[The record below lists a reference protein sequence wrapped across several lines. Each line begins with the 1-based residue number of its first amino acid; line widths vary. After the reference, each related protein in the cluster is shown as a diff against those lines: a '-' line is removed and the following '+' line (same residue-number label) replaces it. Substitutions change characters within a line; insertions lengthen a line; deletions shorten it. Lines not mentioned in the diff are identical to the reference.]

1 MIGAIQSLGEYSL
14 REQDIDVYNLDDII
28 KILIEDPAS
37 NKSYKKILKIKI
49 NLDKKQFSGVEIDEY
64 DSTKLEKYLYRK
76 GSPRGTDYSPTS
88 RITDPK
94 KTFEIK
100 TQKWFQKEY
109 PEAQLTTNEI
119 NQLQEIRNILEY
131 NEDKIINKL
140 ERIYDDIKRERQNAI
155 ITVELFKDNLKSLPG
170 DVDAFKKIFLLN
182 SMSTYYDKY
191 NTTSKSSNN
200 VCAVCGNQN
209 EVYGFV
215 STYAFYTVDKPGMV
229 PGGFNQGDAWKN
241 YPVCKQ
247 CALILEQ
254 GKQWLEKY
262 SSYNFYGFD
271 YLIIPKP
278 LRGINS
284 DEVYESLK
292 YYQEDGKQVRVTG
305 KYGALL
311 DVTEEEILGLLAE
324 KENTFNCN
332 MLIYSASKSEFK
344 ILRYIEGIYP
354 SDLRRLFEAKY
365 SVDKKPL
372 IKNTQIPFWENRK
385 KSGEKDLE
393 FNFGCFW
400 YFLKDENQSKYFLD
414 IVNNVF
420 KDKKINKKFLLNR
433 IIQKIR
439 ENYVNGYNIEEP
451 VMRGFSC
458 LLYLE
463 FLGILNHKESEK
475 MSKKIRDIFQT
486 ESSTR
491 VQAAEK
497 IFKEYPD
504 FFKND
509 PEKAVFIVGVLSQLL
524 MNIQYRD
531 RKATPFKAK
540 LQGLRLDE
548 RKVKSLLPEIQ
559 NKLDEYDSNYY
570 RDLETLAS
578 EYFIQAQND
587 WSLSRDEISFY
598 FALGM
603 NLSKYFRTE
612 KEEEKDE

>member
-1 MIGAIQSLGEYSL
+1 MIGAIQSLGKYSL
-14 REQDIDVYNLDDII
+14 REQDLDVDNLGDIV

-37 NKSYKKILKIKI
+37 NESYKKILKIQV
-49 NLDKKQFSGVEIDEY
+49 NLDKEQFSGIEIDEY
-64 DSTKLEKYLYRK
+64 DSAKLEKYLYRK
-76 GSPRGTDYSPTS
+76 GSPGGTDYSPTS
-88 RITDPK
+88 RITDPERTYK
-94 KTFEIK
+94 RRTL
-100 TQKWFQKEY
+100 KWFQNEY
-109 PEAQLTTNEI
+109 PEAKLTTIEF
-119 NQLQEIRNILEY
+119 NQLQQVRKILEN
-131 NEDKIINKL
+131 NEEKIISEL
-140 ERIYDDIKRERQNAI
+140 ERIYSDVKREKQNAI
-155 ITVELFKDNLKSLPG
+155 ITVELSQGNLKTLPG
-170 DVDAFKKIFLLN
+170 DVDGFKKIFIMN

-229 PGGFNQGDAWKN
+229 PGGFNQSDAWKN
-241 YPVCKQ
+241 YPVCEQ

-271 YLIIPKP
+271 YLLIPKP
-278 LRGINS
+278 IRGKHR

-292 YYQEDGKQVRVTG
+292 YYQEDGKKVRVTG

-311 DVTEEEILGLLAE
+311 DATKEEILGILAE

-372 IKNTQIPFWENRK
+372 IKKTQIPFWENGK

-400 YFLKDENQSKYFLD
+400 YFLREKNENQSKYFLD
-414 IVNNVF
+414 VVNNVF
-420 KDKKINKKFLLNR
+420 KDKKINKQFLLNR

-439 ENYVNGYNIEEP
+439 ENHVNGYNIEEP

-463 FLGILNHKESEK
+463 YLGL
-475 MSKKIRDIFQT
+475 
-486 ESSTR
+486 
-491 VQAAEK
+491 
-497 IFKEYPD
+497 
-504 FFKND
+504 
-509 PEKAVFIVGVLSQLL
+509 
-524 MNIQYRD
+524 
-531 RKATPFKAK
+531 
-540 LQGLRLDE
+540 
-548 RKVKSLLPEIQ
+548 
-559 NKLDEYDSNYY
+559 
-570 RDLETLAS
+570 
-578 EYFIQAQND
+578 
-587 WSLSRDEISFY
+587 
-598 FALGM
+598 
-603 NLSKYFRTE
+603 
-612 KEEEKDE
+612 